1 MDIDVRTAR
10 EDEHDDFSRT
20 FLTALLEKPPSAALL
35 EKRLPGYLA
44 MRAFGAYEGGEI
56 VGTAGAWPFDM
67 AVPGGARIG
76 VAAVTAVGVLP
87 THTRRGA
94 LTGMMRAQLID
105 AAELGQPV
113 AILGASESV
122 IYGRF
127 GYGLA
132 TTAAN
137 LKIHK
142 RHTSFSS
149 EVVDPG
155 RTRLVER
162 EKALEMLP
170 GLYDRYGRDRPGSL
184 NRPSYRWERW
194 YGAPIEGD
202 NEPPPIFVIHE
213 DAKGRPDGFLVYS
226 IAGRESWRDGA
237 VRADV
242 HDLWGA
248 PSVYG
253 PLWRYALEIDL
264 IDEIEAWMRMPDE
277 PLRWML
283 ADPRRLEIKLEDH
296 IWLRVLDVPVALSAR
311 TYRGPGRLV
320 MEVADPFLDRGGRFE
335 LDVDETGTATC
346 KSSRRSA
353 EVELS
358 MADLGALYLGGHS
371 FSALAAAGRVAE
383 RKAGALTRADHLFAH
398 HPLPWCGTFF

>member
-1 MDIDVRTAR
+1 MRIDVRVTR

-20 FLTALLEKPPSAALL
+20 FLAAILQDPPSPALL

-44 MRAFGAYEGGEI
+44 MRPFGAYECGEMI
-56 VGTAGAWPFDM
+56 GTAGAWPFDM
-67 AVPGGARIG
+67 AVPGGARIA
-76 VAAVTAVGVLP
+76 VAGVTAVGVLP

-94 LTGMMRAQLID
+94 LTRMMHAQLTD
-105 AAELGQPV
+105 AAERGQPV

-142 RHTSFSS
+142 RHTRFSP
-149 EVVDPG
+149 ELVDPG

-194 YGAPIEGD
+194 YGAPVEGED
-202 NEPPPIFVIHE
+202 APPNIFVIHE
-213 DAKGRPDGFLVYS
+213 DAKGRPDGFLVY
-226 IAGRESWRDGA
+226 ALVGRPSWDEKGA
-237 VRADV
+237 RIEI
-242 HDLWGA
+242 HDLWGD

-264 IDEIEAWMRMPDE
+264 IDEIDAWMRMPDE

-283 ADPRRLEIKLEDH
+283 ADPRRLEMKLEDH
-296 IWLRVLDVPVALSAR
+296 LWLRVLDVPFALAAR

-320 MEVADPFLDRGGRFE
+320 LEIADPFLDRGGRFE
-335 LDVDETGTATC
+335 IDVDETGAATC
-346 KSSRRSA
+346 KPSRRVA
-353 EVELS
+353 DLELS
-358 MADLGALYLGGHS
+358 MADLGALYLGGLS
-371 FSALAAAGRVAE
+371 FSALAAAGRVHE
-383 RKAGALTRADHLFAH
+383 RKAGALSRADHLFAH
-398 HPLPWCGTFF
+398 HPAPWCGTFF

>member
-1 MDIDVRTAR
+1 MKIDVRAAR

-20 FLTALLEKPPSAALL
+20 FLAAILENPPTPALL

-44 MRAFGAYEGGEI
+44 MRPFGAFDSGEMI
-56 VGTAGAWPFDM
+56 GTAGAWPFDM
-67 AVPGGARIG
+67 AVPGGARIA

-94 LTGMMRAQLID
+94 LTKMMRAQLTD
-105 AAELGQPV
+105 AAERGDPV

-142 RHTSFSS
+142 RHTKFTTP
-149 EVVDPG
+149 VDDSG

-170 GLYDRYGRDRPGSL
+170 ALYDRYGRDRPGSL

-194 YGAPIEGD
+194 YGPPVEGED
-202 NEPPPIFVIHE
+202 EPPPIFVIHE
-213 DAKGRPDGFLVYS
+213 DAKGKPDGFLVYTLNRRQQWED
-226 IAGRESWRDGA
+226 AKVE
-237 VRADV
+237 V

-248 PSVYG
+248 PSVYR
-253 PLWRYALEIDL
+253 PLWRFALEIDL
-264 IDEIEAWMRMPDE
+264 VDEVEAWMRMPDE

-296 IWLRVLDVPVALSAR
+296 IWLRVLDVPFALTAR
-311 TYRGPGRLV
+311 TYAGPGRVVL
-320 MEVADPFLDRGGRFE
+320 EIADPFLDRGGRFE
-335 LDVDETGTATC
+335 LDVDETGAATC
-346 KSSRRSA
+346 KPSRR
-353 EVELS
+353 V
-358 MADLGALYLGGHS
+358 
-371 FSALAAAGRVAE
+371 R
-383 RKAGALTRADHLFAH
+383 
-398 HPLPWCGTFF
+398 